1 VKRKIRPRAAWAVL
15 MLPLLM
21 AASCRSYIVRVTVVN
36 HTGGSVNQLEV
47 DYPNASFGVDTLPA
61 GGVYQYRLQLQ
72 DSGPV
77 KVQYSA
83 GEKQQYTSTGPT
95 LHEKQQG
102 EMEIVLDPKG
112 KTEFHPNLN
121 PPS

>member
-1 VKRKIRPRAAWAVL
+1 
-15 MLPLLM
+15 M
-21 AASCRSYIVRVTVVN
+21 TVVN
-36 HTGGSVNQLEV
+36 HTGAAINQLEV
-47 DYPNASFGVDTLPA
+47 DYPSASFGVDTLPNGA
-61 GGVYQYRLQLQ
+61 IYQYRLQLQ

-77 KVQYSA
+77 KVSYTE
-83 GEKQQYTSTGPT
+83 GEKQQFKSTGPI

-102 EMEIVLDPKG
+102 GLEIVLDPNG